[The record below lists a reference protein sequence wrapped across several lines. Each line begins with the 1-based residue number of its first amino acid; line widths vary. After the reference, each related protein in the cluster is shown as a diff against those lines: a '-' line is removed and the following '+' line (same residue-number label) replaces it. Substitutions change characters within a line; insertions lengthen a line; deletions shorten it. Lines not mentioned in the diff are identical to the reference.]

1 MLAKLFAK
9 ATQSVSTNRRASQ
22 PLPPPD
28 ISRVIRTAA
37 PAFPAPLTQ
46 AETDSIV
53 EVAERAVDN
62 LTEQFEAWMRRDLE
76 SLRETWADAQ
86 KPDAKPEDYRR
97 LYTAAHNIT
106 GAAPSYGFPAVARL
120 SRSLCLLLSQT
131 TPGQNAPLINLHVE
145 ACRAAIAAGPE
156 GDASHSVAD
165 AVCDALERRVNVKI
179 AGSERA
185 AG

>member
-1 MLAKLFAK
+1 MLAKLIAK
-9 ATQSVSTNRRASQ
+9 ATQSLSGPSRSAQ

-28 ISRVIRTAA
+28 ISRVIKSQT
-37 PAFPAPLTQ
+37 PAFATPLTVE
-46 AETDSIV
+46 ETDSIV
-53 EVAERAVDN
+53 EQAEQAIDG
-62 LTEQFEAWMRRDLE
+62 LAEQFEAWMRRDLE
-76 SLRETWADAQ
+76 TLRATWTDAQ
-86 KPDAKPEDYRR
+86 KPEATPEEYRR

-131 TPGQNAPLINLHVE
+131 APGENAPLINLHVE

-165 AVCDALERRVNVKI
+165 AVCDALERRVNLKL
-179 AGSERA
+179 AA